1 MAKTTAEL
9 LAEIR
14 YLYAEVADTTDKDAL
29 LATLAEQLPA
39 ETEPLR
45 LAYRAVGEAL
55 KARHTWL
62 PWEKLA
68 YYKTAMQMFEQAL
81 AYQPTEIEVRFL
93 RYTIQQN
100 TPSLLGLGIDIEDD
114 KRAIVAHILS
124 AHTDHYMKKSIA
136 QHLLEHERLAYQDRA
151 VLAQIVSVV

>member
-1 MAKTTAEL
+1 MGKTTAEKL
-9 LAEIR
+9 SEIR
-14 YLYAEVADTTDKDAL
+14 HLYGTVADNTDKDAL

-81 AYQPTEIEVRFL
+81 AYQPAEIEVRFL

-100 TPSLLGLGIDIEDD
+100 TPSLLGLGTDMEDD
-114 KRAIVAHILS
+114 KRTILYNIVNS
-124 AHTDHYMKKSIA
+124 ATDLYMKQSIA
-136 QHLLEHERLAYQDRA
+136 NHLLKRERLTASEKAILVQ
-151 VLAQIVSVV
+151 VM